1 MPGTDPPPSTY
12 WLLYRRKASGI
23 PAAREKQL
31 VQSRHPFLFT
41 EELQRALRMKSLV
54 LPVACLAMLAA
65 PAAFAETDGSVCS
78 GAPLTGTVVDTTGA
92 IIPGATV
99 SLETGTRVTSGSDG
113 HFRFPCVA
121 DGSHHLQITATSFA
135 NQTMAVQLPLHKAL
149 NAVLQPEA
157 VETTVNVTEETA
169 EVSPTSAG
177 PTQTISGKRLQALA
191 DDPDELL
198 QQLQQMAAASG
209 GNPSN
214 TTISVDGFQDSA
226 HLPPKDS
233 IAYIKVN
240 PDLFSAEYREPPFD
254 GGRVEVYTKPG
265 AKAYHGALFGTDSFP
280 WMNAQDPFSTSKGSI
295 GRQRYG
301 FELTGPIT
309 RQHSNFTLNLE
320 HRSIDNVGVVNA
332 TTLDASGNPV
342 QTVQTVA
349 TPQRRWLGQARM
361 DWQLGPKNTFITS
374 YSADVNH
381 LTNVG
386 VGGTTLLES
395 GYDSGQYDHI
405 LRFTDVTTVSPKTM
419 HEARVSLHWT
429 GETDVPTSTAPQV
442 SVAGAFTGGGATIG
456 PQHIRYFAVEYDDDA
471 IINTKSHLLKFGTQ
485 LFIRHENAA
494 LTTNFN
500 GTYTFG
506 GGLAPVLDGNNQPTG
521 ETATITGL
529 EQYRRAL
536 LDLPGGTPTQ
546 FSNVAGT
553 PGVDYVQVAD
563 ALFFQ
568 DDWKVRSNVHLA
580 LGMRYAMQTNP
591 TVLNGATPRFGVSWT
606 PDKKATWNLHGHIGM
621 FTGQYGISTENEL
634 RRMDGVQRITSSVYN
649 PVYGDPFSG
658 SPTVIESM
666 RTTSPHLANIS
677 FYIDNIGF
685 TKALPGGWNLSADA
699 YDARIWNYSR
709 SPNINSPFNGSP
721 TGPRPGAPNLNIY
734 QLNNSGQGGGN
745 VEFMGLEQH
754 KLKYLQLFVGA
765 VRVEVFDDTN
775 NDPFW
780 SPQSSTSDAGEFARR
795 SGNPLWNVFG
805 NATAKLPEKL
815 EWSFNMR
822 SRGDAAYNV
831 TTGFDNNG
839 DGVFNDRP
847 QYAPAGTPLCSA
859 NPNASPC
866 GYTTPWGLLVPSGG
880 QGVFSRNKGIMPWQF
895 YLDTNLQRA
904 FKLTRNDKAEHP
916 QTLTVNIR
924 SSNVLNHMN
933 VTSVGGVLGSPNFGI
948 PYAADNGRR
957 VEFGLRYS
965 F

>member
-1 MPGTDPPPSTY
+1 
-12 WLLYRRKASGI
+12 
-23 PAAREKQL
+23 
-31 VQSRHPFLFT
+31 
-41 EELQRALRMKSLV
+41 MKSLV
-54 LPVACLAMLAA
+54 LSVACLALLAA
-65 PAAFAETDGSVCS
+65 PAALAESDGSVCS

-99 SLETGTRVTSGSDG
+99 SLATGTTVTSGSDG

-121 DGSHHLQITATSFA
+121 DGSHHLQVVAASFA
-135 NQTMAVQLPLHKAL
+135 NQTLAVQVPLHKAL

-157 VETTVNVTEETA
+157 VETTVNVDTETA

-177 PTQTISGKRLQALA
+177 PTQTISGKRLQGLA

-209 GNPSN
+209 GDPSN
-214 TTISVDGFQDSA
+214 TTVSVDGFQDST
-226 HLPPKDS
+226 HMPPKDS

-254 GGRVEVYTKPG
+254 GGRIEVYTKPG
-265 AKAYHGALFGTDSFP
+265 AKAYHGALFGNNSSS
-280 WMNAQDPFSTSKGSI
+280 WMNARDPFAASKGTL

-332 TTLDASGNPV
+332 ITLDPNGNPV
-342 QTVQTVA
+342 NTVATVA
-349 TPQRRWLGQARM
+349 TPQRRWIGQARM

-381 LTNVG
+381 LTNLG
-386 VGGTTLLES
+386 VGGTTLPQAA
-395 GYDSGQYDHI
+395 YDSGQYDHI
-405 LRFTDVTTVSPKTM
+405 IRFTDVTTVSPKTM
-419 HEARVSLHWT
+419 HEARLSLHWG
-429 GETDVPTSTAPQV
+429 GETDVPISTAPQV
-442 SVAGAFTGGGATIG
+442 SVAGAFTGGGAAIG
-456 PQHIRYFAVEYDDDA
+456 PQRIRYFVTEIDDDA
-471 IINTKSHLLKFGTQ
+471 IINTKNHLLKFGTQ
-485 LFIRHENAA
+485 FFIKPQNSS

-506 GGLAPVLDGNNQPTG
+506 GGEAPVLDANNQPIPGQT
-521 ETATITGL
+521 TTITGL

-536 LDLPGGTPTQ
+536 LGLPGGTPTQ
-546 FSNVAGT
+546 FSNVRGNPAIQ
-553 PGVDYVQVAD
+553 YVQVSA

-568 DDWKVRSNVHLA
+568 DDWKVRPNVHLA
-580 LGMRYAMQTNP
+580 LGMRYALQNNP

-606 PDKKATWNLHGHIGM
+606 PDKKATWNLHGHVGL
-621 FTGQYGISTENEL
+621 FTGDFSPRTENEL
-634 RRMDGVQRITSSVYN
+634 RRMDGVNRITSSVYN

-658 SPTVIESM
+658 NPTVIESM
-666 RTTSPHLANIS
+666 RTQNPHLSNIS
-677 FYIDNIGF
+677 FAIENIGF
-685 TKALPGGWNLSADA
+685 TKALPGGWNFSLDL
-699 YDARIWNYSR
+699 YDARIWNYNR
-709 SPNINSPFNGSP
+709 SPNINTPFNGSP
-721 TGPRPGAPNLNIY
+721 TGPRPIKPNVNIY
-734 QLNNSGQGGGN
+734 ELNNSGQGGGN
-745 VEFMGLEQH
+745 AEFFGLEQH
-754 KLKYLQLFVGA
+754 KLKYVQFNVGA
-765 VRVEVFDDTN
+765 VRVNVFDDTN
-775 NDPFW
+775 NDPLY
-780 SPQSSTSDAGEFARR
+780 SPQNYYNNAGEFARR

-805 NATAKLPEKL
+805 SATAKLPEKL
-815 EWSFNMR
+815 EWSFNLQ

-831 TTGFDNNG
+831 ITGFDNNG

-847 QYAPAGTPLCSA
+847 QYAPTGTPLCSA

-866 GYTTPWGLLVPSGG
+866 GYSTQWGELVSSGG
-880 QGVFSRNKGIMPWQF
+880 QGVFSRNQGIMPWRV
-895 YLDTNLQRA
+895 YLDTNIQRA
-904 FKLTRNDKAEHP
+904 FKLTKNDKAEHP
-916 QTLTVNIR
+916 QTLTVNVR

-933 VTSVGGVLGSPNFGI
+933 VTSVGGVLGSPFFGV

-957 VEFGLRYS
+957 FEAGLRYT

>member
-1 MPGTDPPPSTY
+1 MRS
-12 WLLYRRKASGI
+12 LVLSLVCFAILSA
-23 PAAREKQL
+23 PAAR
-31 VQSRHPFLFT
+31 
-41 EELQRALRMKSLV
+41 
-54 LPVACLAMLAA
+54 
-65 PAAFAETDGSVCS
+65 AESDGSVCH
-78 GAPLTGTVVDTTGA
+78 GGPLTGSVVDTTGA

-99 SLETGTRVTSGSDG
+99 SLDKNTTVTSGSDG

-121 DGSHHLQITATSFA
+121 DGSHHLQIAATSFA
-135 NQTMAVQLPLHKAL
+135 NESLTVQVPLHKAL

-157 VETTVNVTEETA
+157 VETTVNVTEENA

-177 PTQTISGKRLQALA
+177 PTQTISGKQLQSLA

-198 QQLQQMAAASG
+198 QQLQQLAAASG

-214 TTISVDGFQDSA
+214 ATISVDGFQDST

-254 GGRVEVYTKPG
+254 GGRVEVFTKPG
-265 AKAYHGALFGTDSFP
+265 AKAFHGAVFGTDSSS
-280 WMNAQDPFSTSKGSI
+280 WMNAKDPFSTSKGSI
-295 GRQRYG
+295 GRERIG

-309 RQHSNFTLNLE
+309 HQHSNFTLNLE
-320 HRSIDNVGVVNA
+320 HRNIDNVAVVNA
-332 TTLDASGNPV
+332 TTLDSSGNPV
-342 QTVQTVA
+342 QTVETVNA
-349 TPQRRWLGQARM
+349 PQRRWVGMARM

-381 LTNVG
+381 LVNVG
-386 VGGTTLLES
+386 VGGTTLQEA

-405 LRFTDVTTVSPKTM
+405 LRFTDVTTVSPRTM
-419 HEARVSLHWT
+419 HEARVSLHWAR
-429 GETDVPTSTAPQV
+429 ETDVPYSNAPQL

-456 PQHIRYFAVEYDDDA
+456 QQRLHHFGVEVDDDA
-471 IINTKSHLLKFGTQ
+471 IINTKNHLLKFGTQ
-485 LFIRHENAA
+485 LFIRHENHE

-506 GGLAPVLDGNNQPTG
+506 GGEAPVLDSNNQPIPG
-521 ETATITGL
+521 ETTTITGL

-536 LDLPGGTPTQ
+536 LGLPGGTPTQ
-546 FSNVAGT
+546 YSNVAGT
-553 PGVDYVQVAD
+553 PAVNYVQLSD
-563 ALFFQ
+563 ALFIQ

-580 LGMRYAMQTNP
+580 LGMRYFLQNNP

-606 PDKKATWNLHGHIGM
+606 PDKKATWNLHGHVGM
-621 FTGQYGISTENEL
+621 FTGAYGTNTENEL
-634 RRMDGVQRITSSVYN
+634 LRMDGTDRVTSSVYN
-649 PVYGDPFSG
+649 PIYGDPFG
-658 SPTVIESM
+658 GNPTVIQSL
-666 RTTSPHLANIS
+666 RTTNPHLSNIS
-677 FYIDNIGF
+677 FVIENIGF

-709 SPNINSPFNGSP
+709 SPNVNSPLNGSP
-721 TGPRPGAPNLNIY
+721 TGPRPGTPNLNVY

-754 KLKYLQLFVGA
+754 KLKYLQFFAGA
-765 VRVEVFDDTN
+765 VRVEVYDDTN

-780 SPQSSTSDAGEFARR
+780 SPQSSTSDVGEFARR
-795 SGNPLWNVFG
+795 SGNGLWHVFG
-805 NATAKLPEKL
+805 NTTTKLPGKL
-815 EWSFNMR
+815 DWSLNWR
-822 SRGDAAYNV
+822 SNGVAPYNV

-847 QYAPAGTPLCSA
+847 QFAPAGTPLCSV

-866 GYTTPWGLLVPSGG
+866 GYTTPWGELVPSGG
-880 QGVFSRNKGIMPWQF
+880 EGVFSRNKGIMPWQF

-916 QTLTVNIR
+916 QTLTVNLR
-924 SSNVLNHMN
+924 SANVLNHMN
-933 VTSVGGVLGSPNFGI
+933 VTQVGGILGSPTFGV
-948 PYAADNGRR
+948 PYQADNGRR
-957 VEFGLRYS
+957 VEVGLRYS